1 MPPPKVE
8 KMPIP
13 VFKKDSN
20 GREIKPLICTET
32 FLNWTEQDLL
42 FIPKVFYSLIENL
55 TFQGVE
61 FQNFEI

>member
-20 GREIKPLICTET
+20 GKETITET